1 MDILTVDFETY
12 YDKSYSLSSITT
24 EEYIRHELF
33 ETIGVAV
40 KRNDEETQWF
50 SGTKAQTKRWLEQ
63 WDWDNSVAVAHN
75 AMFDM
80 AILNW
85 QFDIRPKRIADTLAM
100 GRALNG
106 MEVGVSL
113 KALVEYYGIGEKGDE
128 VIRALGKGRLDFTDD
143 ELERYAAYC
152 VNDVQLTYELFKQM
166 AAVYPVTE
174 LRLIDLTVRMFTEPV
189 FNLDKEVL
197 STHLTEVKATKDK
210 LMEKLNYDKADLM
223 SNPKLAEL
231 LLSHGVIPPTKIS
244 PATGNATFAFAK
256 NDEGFKALLE
266 HENPQVQAIVAARLG
281 VKSTLEE
288 TRTERFLSAAE
299 RGAFPIPLRYYGAH
313 TGRWSGEDKVN
324 LQNLPR
330 KSALKKAVVAPE
342 GYVVIDCDSSQIEA
356 RTLAWLAG
364 QDDLV
369 SAFAAGEDVY
379 KLMASSIYSVPIED
393 VTDEQRFVGK
403 TTILGCL
410 AEGTLVLTDRGWVAI
425 EEVTAS
431 DQLWDGEE
439 WVCHQGL
446 VQKGTKETLSLCGLW
461 LTPDHKILC
470 GTQWVEAQSVA
481 QDEDTLSLALGTGAV
496 SWLSPDTSRAYVGAS
511 AHSSSDATAD
521 SQNILSTE
529 TTSKISKALGV
540 RYVAGEKDTVNG
552 IGNTLLRYPMRSI
565 ERAYSIDYQPQSL
578 GATTL
583 KTRHTLTMEG
593 EVSSCINSGAIAAR
607 NFSATLKPYLDGTT
621 PSSIWTGQITTE
633 DMNPATFG
641 LSQEQIIML
650 TVERSASYRRNL
662 MTYDIAYAGPRNRYT
677 VATAAGPIIVHN
689 CGYGMGAA
697 RFQLQLKGFNVELD
711 LHDCDYIIKT
721 YRAVYGKIPMLWASA
736 NRAISALMQTRTA
749 SLGEHD
755 ALQVDMFGIR
765 LPNGMYIRYPNLREV
780 DEGYV
785 YDTKRGRSVM
795 TNRIYGGKLVE
806 NACQALAR
814 IIIGEQMLRISK
826 RYKVGMTVH
835 DSVVPIVPEA
845 EAAEARAYV
854 EQCMRTAPKW
864 AAGLPLN
871 CESKIGASYG
881 G

>member
-12 YDKSYSLSSITT
+12 YDQHYSLSKITT

-40 KRNDEETQWF
+40 KRNDEEAQWF
-50 SGTKAQTKRWLEQ
+50 SGTKAQTKRWLER
-63 WDWDNSVAVAHN
+63 WDWGNSIAVAHN

-85 QFDIRPKRIADTLAM
+85 HFDIRPKRIADTLAM

-231 LLSHGVIPPTKIS
+231 LEFHGVNPPMKIS
-244 PATGNATFAFAK
+244 PATGKRTFAFAK

-299 RGAFPIPLRYYGAH
+299 RGSFPIPLRYYGAH

-369 SAFAAGEDVY
+369 AAFDAGEDVY

-403 TTILGCL
+403 TTILG
-410 AEGTLVLTDRGWVAI
+410 A
-425 EEVTAS
+425 
-431 DQLWDGEE
+431 
-439 WVCHQGL
+439 
-446 VQKGTKETLSLCGLW
+446 
-461 LTPDHKILC
+461 
-470 GTQWVEAQSVA
+470 
-481 QDEDTLSLALGTGAV
+481 
-496 SWLSPDTSRAYVGAS
+496 
-511 AHSSSDATAD
+511 
-521 SQNILSTE
+521 
-529 TTSKISKALGV
+529 
-540 RYVAGEKDTVNG
+540 
-552 IGNTLLRYPMRSI
+552 
-565 ERAYSIDYQPQSL
+565 
-578 GATTL
+578 
-583 KTRHTLTMEG
+583 
-593 EVSSCINSGAIAAR
+593 
-607 NFSATLKPYLDGTT
+607 
-621 PSSIWTGQITTE
+621 
-633 DMNPATFG
+633 
-641 LSQEQIIML
+641 
-650 TVERSASYRRNL
+650 
-662 MTYDIAYAGPRNRYT
+662 
-677 VATAAGPIIVHN
+677 
-689 CGYGMGAA
+689 GYGMGAA
-697 RFQLQLKGFNVELD
+697 RFQQQLKGFNVELD

-721 YRAVYGKIPMLWASA
+721 YRAVYGKIPELWNAA
-736 NRAISALMQTRTA
+736 KRAITALVQTRTA

-765 LPNGMYIRYPNLREV
+765 LPNSMYIRYPNLRGV
-780 DEGYV
+780 DEGYI
-785 YDTKRGRSVM
+785 YDTKRGRSFVI
-795 TNRIYGGKLVE
+795 NRIYGGKLVE
-806 NACQALAR
+806 NVCQALAR

-835 DSVVPIVPEA
+835 DSVVVVAPEA
-845 EAAEARAYV
+845 EAAEARAYI

>member
-1 MDILTVDFETY
+1 MTDILTVDIETF

-50 SGTKAQTKRWLEQ
+50 SGTKAQTKRWLGQ

-197 STHLTEVKATKDK
+197 STHLTDVKATKDK

-231 LLSHGVIPPTKIS
+231 LEFHGVEPPMKIS
-244 PATGNATFAFAK
+244 PATGKRTFAFAK

-299 RGAFPIPLRYYGAH
+299 RGSFPIPLRYYGAH

-403 TTILGCL
+403 TTILG
-410 AEGTLVLTDRGWVAI
+410 A
-425 EEVTAS
+425 
-431 DQLWDGEE
+431 
-439 WVCHQGL
+439 
-446 VQKGTKETLSLCGLW
+446 
-461 LTPDHKILC
+461 
-470 GTQWVEAQSVA
+470 
-481 QDEDTLSLALGTGAV
+481 
-496 SWLSPDTSRAYVGAS
+496 
-511 AHSSSDATAD
+511 
-521 SQNILSTE
+521 
-529 TTSKISKALGV
+529 
-540 RYVAGEKDTVNG
+540 
-552 IGNTLLRYPMRSI
+552 
-565 ERAYSIDYQPQSL
+565 
-578 GATTL
+578 
-583 KTRHTLTMEG
+583 
-593 EVSSCINSGAIAAR
+593 
-607 NFSATLKPYLDGTT
+607 
-621 PSSIWTGQITTE
+621 
-633 DMNPATFG
+633 
-641 LSQEQIIML
+641 
-650 TVERSASYRRNL
+650 
-662 MTYDIAYAGPRNRYT
+662 
-677 VATAAGPIIVHN
+677 
-689 CGYGMGAA
+689 GYGMGAA
-697 RFQLQLKGFNVELD
+697 RFQQQLKGFNVELD

-721 YRAVYGKIPMLWASA
+721 YRAVYGKIPELWNAA
-736 NRAISALMQTRTA
+736 KRAITALVQTRTA

-765 LPNGMYIRYPNLREV
+765 LPNSMYIRYPNLRGV
-780 DEGYV
+780 DEGYI

-806 NACQALAR
+806 NVCQALAR

-835 DSVVPIVPEA
+835 DSVVVVAPEA